1 MDFHLSSTERIRL
14 LQDGQ
19 YCDQKR
25 SIKRRNSRHFQ
36 TFAESACDII
46 RGMDAHDKTP
56 ESVELLQEKIRHQEE
71 QLLVKDQLIA
81 EQNSKLKWYEEQLR
95 LQRHRQFGASSEKTE
110 YPEQINLFNEAEDSA
125 DPKIPEP
132 TIETITYKRP
142 KRVPGQIAEKIKD
155 LPVEVIDYEL
165 PMEERVCSCCNGE
178 LHEMSTQVRDELKI
192 VPAQASIV
200 RHVQHIYACRH
211 CDKHAADAQA
221 SVPVIKAAMPKPLLP
236 GSLASSSALAYIID
250 QKYTNHLP
258 LYRQEQI
265 FARLGI
271 ELSRQTMSN
280 WIINAV
286 AAGLDTIWEEMHQEL
301 LKRDIIH
308 ADETVLQV
316 LRESERSAKS
326 DSYMWLY
333 RTGRYGPPIVL
344 YEYQTTRAFKHPQK
358 FLKGFKG
365 YLQTDGYVCYNQLS
379 DIISVGCLA
388 HARRRYI
395 EAIKALPDEL
405 KDKPVA
411 AKVGLDYCNRLYSI
425 EHKLEDVTDQERFEE
440 RLKLSKPVLD
450 EFHSWLKKMRPQ
462 VLPKSKFGDA
472 VKYCLNQWDDL
483 NNFLRDGR
491 LELDNN
497 RAERSIKSF
506 VISRKNFLFSNTPKG
521 ARSSAILYSL
531 IETAKENKLK
541 PMDYLTWLFEKLP
554 NIDQTDTKVL
564 QSILPWSK
572 AVPDSCRMPDDKD
585 NKSA

>member
-1 MDFHLSSTERIRL
+1 MTDDTKTPIPDEVLQEQIRL
-14 LQDGQ
+14 QNEQIQILEQQ
-19 YCDQKR
+19 
-25 SIKRRNSRHFQ
+25 N
-36 TFAESACDII
+36 AELNA
-46 RGMDAHDKTP
+46 
-56 ESVELLQEKIRHQEE
+56 
-71 QLLVKDQLIA
+71 
-81 EQNSKLKWYEEQLR
+81 KLKWYEEQLK
-95 LQRHRQFGASSEKTE
+95 LQRQRLYGASSEKTD
-110 YPEQINLFNEAEDSA
+110 YPEQINLFNEAEDCA
-125 DPKIPEP
+125 DPKVPEP
-132 TIETITYKRP
+132 TVETITYARK

-165 PMEERVCSCCNGE
+165 PDEDRVCPCCNGE

-211 CDKHAADAQA
+211 CEKHAADVNA
-221 SVPVIKAAMPKPLLP
+221 SVPVIKAQMPKPLLP
-236 GSLASSSALAYIID
+236 GSLASASALAYIID

-258 LYRQEQI
+258 LYRQEKI

-286 AAGLDTIWEEMHQEL
+286 AAGLDKLWDEMHQEL

-308 ADETVLQV
+308 ADETTLQV
-316 LRESERSAKS
+316 LRESERSAQS

-344 YEYQTTRAFKHPQK
+344 YEYQTTRASKHPQN

-365 YLQTDGYVCYNQLS
+365 YLQTDGYGGYNKLS
-379 DIISVGCLA
+379 GIISVGCMA
-388 HARRRYI
+388 HARRKFI

-405 KDKPVA
+405 KGKPVA
-411 AKVGLDYCNRLYSI
+411 AKEGLEYFNRLYAI
-425 EHKLEDVTDQERFEE
+425 EHDLKNATDEERFKARLE
-440 RLKLSKPVLD
+440 RSKPVLD
-450 EFHSWLKKMRPQ
+450 ELHAWLKRMRPQ

-472 VKYCLNQWDDL
+472 IKYCLNQWDDL

-491 LELDNN
+491 LEIDNN
-497 RAERSIKSF
+497 RAERSIKDF
-506 VISRKNFLFSNTPKG
+506 VIGRKNFLFSNTSKG

-531 IETAKENKLK
+531 IETAKENELK

-554 NIDQTDTKVL
+554 NIDWSDFQAL
-564 QSILPWSK
+564 QSLLPWSQTI
-572 AVPDSCRMPDDKD
+572 PDSCRMPNEEN
-585 NKSA
+585 NKSAST